1 VYLGPE
7 EGMGQLEIPSEY
19 PLASTESPVEKQLPT
34 SCPSDGVDEDGVLF
48 NSTTSRRDATAA
60 GYNSCDPFWAP
71 SQINVEQKLLHCAWH
86 PLEDVV
92 AVAGPL
98 GLQMFRV

>member
-1 VYLGPE
+1 
-7 EGMGQLEIPSEY
+7 MGQLEIPSES
-19 PLASTESPVEKQLPT
+19 PLASTESPLEGQLPT
-34 SCPSDGVDEDGVLF
+34 SDPFDGVGEDGLLL
-48 NSTTSRRDATAA
+48 NSTTAAA
-60 GYNSCDPFWAP
+60 GYNSCDPLWAP